1 MNREAIVAIGIG
13 LTTGY
18 TMFVITGV
26 FGAGLSTAI
35 GLGLGSFF
43 WLRGRKRNPPR

>member
-13 LTTGY
+13 LTTDY

-26 FGAGLSTAI
+26 FGAGLSTTIA
-35 GLGLGSFF
+35 LGLGGFF
-43 WLRGRKRNPPR
+43 WLRGRTLN